1 MLSFKIFL
9 QFRAGLGQMS
19 PGYRIHNC
27 KIQFQKQGK
36 TICSSILMVKINSV
50 FVFVGWREEE
60 PRINCFEEVIVIF
73 SSSFIFIWLTLL
85 LVLTPCDCIYYCL

>member
-27 KIQFQKQGK
+27 KIQFQKQGD
-36 TICSSILMVKINSV
+36 TTCTLILIVEINSV

-60 PRINCFEEVIVIF
+60 TRIYCFEEVIF
-73 SSSFIFIWLTLL
+73 SPSFIFSL
-85 LVLTPCDCIYYCL
+85 